1 MSDFDESMN
10 DDANHDRLHVDL
22 SLGCKVR
29 RSITKVKRSLQ
40 RMTEDS
46 TDEDEDDIMARR
58 LLQIPRENLASL
70 SCRTGFSSDEVRR
83 LYRAFKQQAEK
94 KIIERRQA
102 KNTAGKG
109 NKPFLRKLAGK
120 RRYED
125 VSKIYSAD
133 PQCPNGVAT
142 TKDLTPAYAKL
153 FPLGDSRKYAEIVFN
168 SFDEDKDGLVSF
180 GDLLTGLASIVKG
193 DADQKLSWIFR
204 LYDLNGDGCITRHEM
219 MTGVSAIYEM
229 VRSAQVIDCAV
240 ERHVNRLFEKMDLN
254 RDGVISRD
262 EFLDT
267 CKNDAVIFNQLK
279 MFNDLQY

>member
-109 NKPFLRKLAGK
+109 NKPFLRK
-120 RRYED
+120 
-125 VSKIYSAD
+125 
-133 PQCPNGVAT
+133 CPNGVAT

>member
-83 LYRAFKQQAEK
+83 LYRAFKQ
-94 KIIERRQA
+94 
-102 KNTAGKG
+102 
-109 NKPFLRKLAGK
+109 
-120 RRYED
+120 
-125 VSKIYSAD
+125 
-133 PQCPNGVAT
+133 QCPNGVAT